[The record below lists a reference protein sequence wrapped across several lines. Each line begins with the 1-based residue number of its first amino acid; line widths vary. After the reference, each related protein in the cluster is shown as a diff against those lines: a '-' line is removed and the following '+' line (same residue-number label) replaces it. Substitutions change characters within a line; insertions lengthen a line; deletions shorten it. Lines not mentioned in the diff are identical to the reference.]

1 MYNNK
6 YKLNSSLNK
15 IGGYEE
21 ELYKQKY
28 LKYKQKY
35 LKLKTQMGGEPETE
49 EELLLRLDFTNR
61 KLIADEIYRTNF
73 SKTRSVEDLQLYEN
87 EKILLEE
94 IISNQKRILVILN
107 NVREYILDK
116 KEEKVTYSSEL
127 PELENKISLK
137 LKDIERKR
145 TIYKE
150 EKDDAFNKFQEE
162 KANQIQIIFERIK
175 ELDREKIV
183 QELYDLQDIKE
194 KMDKL
199 LFVLKDEEISLLNIN
214 IETNKINIDRIKKEC
229 EYFANQ
235 HKELKAQGLI
245 IY

>member
-35 LKLKTQMGGEPETE
+35 LKLKAQQGGDPETE

-87 EKILLEE
+87 EKILLEQ
-94 IISNQKRILVILN
+94 IISNQERILLILK
-107 NVREYILDK
+107 NVEKYILE
-116 KEEKVTYSSEL
+116 KEEERVTYSSEL

-145 TIYKE
+145 TIYE
-150 EKDDAFNKFQEE
+150 EKKKVAFNKFQEE
-162 KANQIQIIFERIK
+162 LANQIQIIFERIK
-175 ELDREKIV
+175 ELDRKKIAK
-183 QELYDLQDIKE
+183 ELFDLQDITE
-194 KMDKL
+194 KKYKL
-199 LFVLKDEEISLLNIN
+199 LFVLKNDEIPLLNIN
-214 IETNKINIDRIKKEC
+214 IETNKFNIDRIKKVC
-229 EYFANQ
+229 ENLAEQ
-235 HKELKAQGLI
+235 HKKLKARA
-245 IY
+245 